1 MRRLFCFIIAFML
14 MLAVTAS
21 AQTAL
26 TGQTA
31 QTASVTQLP
40 PGDRITSAPKNLEEW
55 IPAALPKDTYRI
67 GPGDVLAVNVQG
79 KANLNYLINPSVKPG
94 ENPNETMVTPGGQIF
109 LPLVGEVQASGK
121 TVVQLQDLL
130 QTRFAEYFKNFT
142 VSVSVSKVRTVNIW
156 ISGEVESPGPQVV
169 PAVSTVSLAALQAGI
184 KPTGSTRRIT
194 LIRGAEKRTVD
205 LYKMAV
211 TGSIEDDVPLEPGDG
226 VNVPPATDYVSVT
239 GEVTR
244 PGQYEMIAMGS
255 DGFCVSD
262 LVELALGTLPSAALD
277 KCYIERIGEDGKKF
291 TINLDL
297 DSEQAGKTPL
307 VRGDNLVVQD
317 ISAFQPIIR
326 LIGEFKGDDVYQ
338 RTPISLEG
346 ASARIENVQN
356 KSGIYYLKQGQTVLD
371 VIVAT
376 GGITP
381 QADLRRAHIERVENG
396 AVKSIPVDLD
406 RLLIDGDK
414 SADVALVNGDSLIL
428 PALADKVHVFG
439 EVKSPASFVYSPNR
453 RLIDY
458 LGDAGGP
465 TQLAKLTDVSV
476 VRNKGD
482 KPQIMRFN
490 AKSAIRGSSDK
501 DNPVLEPGDIVYVP
515 AKFVSGWR
523 DAVQLMFTALSL
535 NSLLKK

>member
-14 MLAVTAS
+14 MLSVAAS
-21 AQTAL
+21 AQV
-26 TGQTA
+26 A
-31 QTASVTQLP
+31 QPHA
-40 PGDRITSAPKNLEEW
+40 PGDRITSTVKNLADW

-79 KANLNYLINPSVKPG
+79 KANLNYLVNAPAKPD
-94 ENPNETMVTPGGQIF
+94 ENPNEIIVTPGGQIF
-109 LPLVGEVQASGK
+109 LPLVGEIQASGK
-121 TVVQLQDLL
+121 TVVELQDLL

-194 LIRGAEKRTVD
+194 LIRGGEKRTVD
-205 LYKMAV
+205 LYEMAV
-211 TGSIEDDVPLEPGDG
+211 TGSIEDDIPLEPGDG
-226 VNVPPATDYVSVT
+226 VHVPPVTDYVSVT

-244 PGQYEMIAMGS
+244 PGQYETIAMGS

-262 LVELALGTLPSAALD
+262 LVELALGTLPSGALD
-277 KCYIERIGEDGKKF
+277 KCYIERIGGDGKKF

-297 DSEQAGKTPL
+297 RNEKDTQAPL
-307 VRGDNLVVQD
+307 IRGDNLVIPS
-317 ISAFQPIIR
+317 ISAFQPMIR
-326 LIGEFKGDDVYQ
+326 LIGEFKGDGVYQ
-338 RTPISLEG
+338 RTPVSPEG

-356 KSGIYYLKQGQTVLD
+356 KSGIYFLKQGQTVMD
-371 VIVAT
+371 VITVT
-376 GGITP
+376 GGVTP
-381 QADLRRAHIERVENG
+381 QADLRRAHIDRVENG
-396 AVKSIPVDLD
+396 AAKSIPVDLD
-406 RLLIDGDK
+406 RLLINGDK

-439 EVKSPASFVYSPNR
+439 EVKDPASYVYGPNR

-465 TQLAKLTDVSV
+465 TQMAKLTDVSV
-476 VRNKGD
+476 VRGTAN
-482 KPQIMRFN
+482 KPQIMRLN
-490 AKSAIRGSSDK
+490 AKNAMRGTSSSG
-501 DNPVLEPGDIVYVP
+501 NPVLEPGDIVYVP
-515 AKFVSGWR
+515 SKIISGWR
-523 DAVQLMFTALSL
+523 DVVQLIFTSLSL